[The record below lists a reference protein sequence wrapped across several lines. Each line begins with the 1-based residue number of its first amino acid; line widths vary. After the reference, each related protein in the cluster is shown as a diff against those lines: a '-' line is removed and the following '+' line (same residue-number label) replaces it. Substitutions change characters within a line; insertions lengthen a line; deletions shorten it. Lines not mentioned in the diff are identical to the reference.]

1 MPPAAGLGFPIG
13 LPDIEDAKAMAKTLL
28 ELAGADLAPAK
39 TRDACL
45 ILIDLQNE
53 YVSGPIAVV
62 DVDGAIRNT
71 TKLLR
76 QAREDGSP
84 VFHIAHK
91 GRPGSLFDRNDQR
104 GQIVTPLAP
113 RPNEPVVEKTLPNAF
128 AGTDLQKLL
137 AASGRK
143 NIILA
148 GFMTHMCVSSTARAA
163 LDLNFRTTIA
173 RDCCGTR
180 DLPDSSGGIIAARV
194 VHDVAL
200 AELADRFAIVAASTE
215 ILP

>member
-1 MPPAAGLGFPIG
+1 
-13 LPDIEDAKAMAKTLL
+13 MAKTLL
-28 ELAGADLAPAK
+28 QLAGADLAPAK
-39 TRDACL
+39 IRDACL

-53 YVSGPIAVV
+53 YVSGPIAVA
-62 DVDGAIRNT
+62 DPDGAIRHT
-71 TKLLR
+71 AMLLR
-76 QAREDGSP
+76 QAREDGAP

-91 GRPGSLFDRNDQR
+91 GKPGGLFDRNDLR

-113 RPNEPVVEKTLPNAF
+113 QPDEPVIEKTLPNAF
-128 AGTDLQKLL
+128 AGTDLHRLL
-137 AASGRK
+137 ADSGRK
-143 NIILA
+143 NIILT

-163 LDLNFRTTIA
+163 LGLSYRTTIA

-180 DLPDSSGGIIAARV
+180 DLPDASGGIIAARV

-200 AELADRFAIVAASTE
+200 AELADRFAIVAGSTE

>member
-1 MPPAAGLGFPIG
+1 
-13 LPDIEDAKAMAKTLL
+13 MAKTLL

-39 TRDACL
+39 PGDGCL
-45 ILIDLQNE
+45 VLIDLQNE
-53 YVSGPIAVV
+53 YVSGPLALP
-62 DVDGAIRNT
+62 DVEAAIRNT
-71 TKLLR
+71 AKLLQ
-76 QAREDGSP
+76 QAREHGAP
-84 VFHIAHK
+84 IFHIAHK
-91 GRPGSLFDRNDQR
+91 GKPGGLFDRDAQR

-113 RPNEPVVEKTLPNAF
+113 LPSEPVIEKALPNAF
-128 AGTDLQKLL
+128 AGTDLHALL

-163 LDLNFRTTIA
+163 LDLNLRTTIA

-180 DLPDSSGGIIAARV
+180 DLPDSSGGVIAART

-200 AELADRFAIVAASTE
+200 AELADRFAIVAGSAE
-215 ILP
+215 ILR

>member
-1 MPPAAGLGFPIG
+1 
-13 LPDIEDAKAMAKTLL
+13 MAKTLL

-39 TRDACL
+39 ARDACL

-53 YVSGPIAVV
+53 YVSGPIAVP
-62 DVDGAIRNT
+62 DADGAIRNT
-71 TKLLR
+71 AKLLQ
-76 QAREDGSP
+76 QARENGAP
-84 VFHIAHK
+84 IFHIAHK
-91 GRPGSLFDRNDQR
+91 GKAESLFDRNDQR
-104 GQIVTPLAP
+104 GQIVTALAP
-113 RPNEPVVEKTLPNAF
+113 HPNEPVIEKTLPNAF
-128 AGTDLQKLL
+128 AGTDLHRLL

-180 DLPDSSGGIIAARV
+180 DLPDARGGIIAARV

-200 AELADRFAIVAASTE
+200 AELADRFAVVANSLE
-215 ILP
+215 ILA

>member
-76 QAREDGSP
+76 QARENGAP

-113 RPNEPVVEKTLPNAF
+113 LPNEPVVEKTLPNAF
-128 AGTDLQKLL
+128 NTPARTLGVFRGDEPDCEIGHF
-137 AASGRK
+137 ARK
-143 NIILA
+143 
-148 GFMTHMCVSSTARAA
+148 VR
-163 LDLNFRTTIA
+163 
-173 RDCCGTR
+173 
-180 DLPDSSGGIIAARV
+180 
-194 VHDVAL
+194 
-200 AELADRFAIVAASTE
+200 
-215 ILP
+215 